1 MKKPEGLYAWSV
13 TVGEKGQIVI
23 PKQARD
29 LFNIKPGDHLVVLAD
44 IKKGLAIPPKSL
56 VTQFAA
62 QIFAEDDRQSDAK
75 EE

>member
-1 MKKPEGLYAWSV
+1 MC
-13 TVGEKGQIVI
+13 I
-23 PKQARD
+23 RD
-29 LFNIKPGDHLVVLAD
+29 RGDHLVVLAD